1 MNFRL
6 VKRAKI
12 ACHLRRGAANCI
24 GLIRFAPLLVFF
36 LSTSSWGVDP
46 ATRISQYRHTAWTMR
61 DGLLRGQPNVIT
73 QTKDGY
79 IWIGTTAGLVRFDGV
94 RLIPW
99 EPPAGSQL
107 PSPNVRALLA
117 ARDGSLWI
125 GTEAG
130 LSHWTHQNLV
140 TYLKEPGIV
149 SSILEDRL
157 GTIWVTRIRVSKTVE
172 GALCQVSGSKPHCY
186 RVPDE
191 SSIGGCCEPL
201 VEDPSGDLWMGSS
214 TGLLRW
220 RDGSLTIYPNKYLA
234 PSKGF
239 DGVEGIVPASD
250 GSLWVGIDHGGHG
263 LGLERFVQGSW
274 KPFQQPGLDGSNL
287 AIVSLFG
294 DRDRALWVGTFDRG
308 IYRIRGG
315 RVDHFSS
322 ADGLSSNTIYQ
333 FYQDREGNIWVA
345 TSQGID
351 CFRDIPVV
359 SFSMEEGLS
368 ADNVGSVLVAHDGT
382 VWVGSIAGLD
392 AIRGGTVSSIR
403 TGQGLPGNQV
413 TSLFEDRDRLLWVG
427 VDDRLWIYQ
436 DGRFIEIRRA
446 DGNHVGT
453 VAGITEDREG
463 NIWAV
468 TTAPSRKLVRIR
480 GFRVVEEIPPPH
492 IPPARALAPDQRA
505 GIWLGLMNGDLAR
518 YRNGNA
524 EIFSFDQST
533 NLRVRQVIV
542 NADASVLGTT
552 AGGLIGWKDG
562 KLQTMTIRNGLPCS
576 DIFSIVSDQNN
587 YWLYSGCGLVE
598 INSTQIEQWWGHPS
612 LALKV
617 NVIDQS
623 DGVRPGEATFLPLA
637 SRSPDGKL
645 WFADNSVLQMF
656 DPAHT
661 KKNLVSP
668 PVHVEQIVADRKTYD
683 TSSESTEH
691 LRLPP
696 LIHDLEIDYTAL
708 SFVAPEKVRFRY
720 KLEGLD
726 RDWHEVGNRRQ
737 AFYTNLPPRHYRFR
751 VAACNNS
758 GVWNEAGAFLD
769 FSIAPAYYQTTW
781 FRVSC
786 VAVFLVLLW
795 GIYGLRVQQLQ
806 HQFAIG
812 LEARVNERTRIARE
826 LHDTLLQSFHGLLLH
841 FQTGIDLLPGNPVDA
856 RKTLEIAIDRADQA
870 INEGRDAV
878 QGLRASVVETNDLVS
893 AVRILG
899 EELGAADTNQN
910 SVVFEVEVEG
920 APLNLHP
927 ILRDEVYRIAAEA
940 LRNAFRH
947 AQAQRIE
954 VQILYGERW
963 LRLRVRDDGKGID
976 PKFLSGDGRAKHYG
990 LHGMRE
996 RAQLV
1001 GGKLAV
1007 WSKLDSGTE
1016 VELSIPA
1023 STAYATSSRSR
1034 SWLSEKFSGKGMDAK
1049 ETDVKETKIK
1059 S

>member
-1 MNFRL
+1 MNLQL
-6 VKRAKI
+6 VERANI
-12 ACHLRRGAANCI
+12 ACHLRRGAGNCI
-24 GLIRFAPLLVFF
+24 GLIRFVPLLVFF

-46 ATRISQYRHTAWTMR
+46 ATRISQYRHTAWR
-61 DGLLRGQPNVIT
+61 IKDGLLRGQPNVIT

-172 GALCQVSGSKPHCY
+172 GALCQVSGSKPQCY

-191 SSIGGCCEPL
+191 SSIGGCCEAL

-239 DGVEGIVPASD
+239 DGVESTVTASD

-274 KPFQQPGLDGSNL
+274 KPFKQPGLHGSKL
-287 AIVSLFG
+287 AIASLFG
-294 DRDRALWVGTFDRG
+294 DRNRALWVGTWDRG
-308 IYRIRGG
+308 IYRIRGS
-315 RVDHFSS
+315 RVDHFRS

-333 FYQDREGNIWVA
+333 FYEDREGNIWVA

-368 ADNVGSVLVAHDGT
+368 ADSAVSILVAHDGT
-382 VWVGSIAGLD
+382 VWVGNVGGLD

-413 TSLFEDRDRLLWVG
+413 TALLEDRDRRLWVG

-436 DGRFIEIRRA
+436 DGRVIEIKRA
-446 DGNHVGT
+446 DGSHVGT
-453 VAGITEDREG
+453 VAGITEDRES

-468 TTAPSRKLVRIR
+468 TTAPSKKLVRIR

-492 IPPARALAPDQRA
+492 IPAARALAPDQRA

-518 YRNGNA
+518 YRKGNA
-524 EIFSFDQST
+524 EIFSFDHNT
-533 NLRVRQVIV
+533 NLRVRQVIA
-542 NADASVLGTT
+542 NADGSVLGIT

-562 KLQTMTIRNGLPCS
+562 KLQTMTARNGLPCN
-576 DIFSIVSDQNN
+576 DIFSIIFDQNN
-587 YWLYSGCGLVE
+587 YWLYSQCGLVE
-598 INSTQIEQWWGHPS
+598 ISSMQIQQWWEHES
-612 LALKV
+612 LVLKV

-623 DGVRPGEATFLPLA
+623 DGVRPGEAPFSPQA
-637 SRSPDGKL
+637 SRSPDGTL
-645 WFADNSVLQMF
+645 WFANNSVLQMF

-668 PVHVEQIVADRKTYD
+668 PVHVEQIIADGKTYD
-683 TSSESTEH
+683 TGLDEAGR
-691 LRLPP
+691 LPLPP
-696 LIHDLEIDYTAL
+696 LIRDLEIDYTAL

-720 KLEGLD
+720 KLEGRD
-726 RDWHEVGNRRQ
+726 RDWHEVGDRRQ

-769 FSIAPAYYQTTW
+769 FSVAPAYYQTNW
-781 FRVSC
+781 FRILC
-786 VAVFLVLLW
+786 AAAFLALLW
-795 GIYGLRVQQLQ
+795 LGHRLRIQQLR

-826 LHDTLLQSFHGLLLH
+826 LHDTLLQSFQALMLH
-841 FQTGIDLLPGNPVDA
+841 FQTGIDLLPGRPVKA
-856 RKTLEIAIDRADQA
+856 RATLEVALDRADQA

-878 QGLRASVVETNDLVS
+878 KGLRASVVETNDLVS

-910 SVVFEVEVEG
+910 SAVFEVEVEG
-920 APLNLHP
+920 APRNLHP

-954 VQILYGERW
+954 VEILYGERW

-976 PKFLSGDGRAKHYG
+976 PRFLSGNGRAGHYG

-996 RAQLV
+996 RARLV

-1023 STAYATSSRSR
+1023 STAYATSSRRR
-1034 SWLSEKFSGKGMDAK
+1034 SWLSEKFSGKGIDAK
-1049 ETDVKETKIK
+1049 ETDVKETKTK